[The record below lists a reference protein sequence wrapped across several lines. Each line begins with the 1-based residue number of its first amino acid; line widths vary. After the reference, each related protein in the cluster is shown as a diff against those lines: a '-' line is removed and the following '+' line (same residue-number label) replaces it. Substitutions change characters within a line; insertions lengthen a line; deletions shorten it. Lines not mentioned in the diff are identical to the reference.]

1 MDGGGGGAISGRLPG
16 GGCAIG
22 RGIGVLDNSQQLGKP
37 KMGYAFCTTACF
49 CCRRN
54 FSYNPLRVPS
64 FHDPRSGR
72 EPICLRCVEMVNPDR
87 IKRGL
92 KPIVPLPEAYD
103 PYDPFDRDR
112 P

>member
-1 MDGGGGGAISGRLPG
+1 
-16 GGCAIG
+16 
-22 RGIGVLDNSQQLGKP
+22 
-37 KMGYAFCTTACF
+37 MGYAFCTTACF

-92 KPIVPLPEAYD
+92 KPIAPSPEAYD
-103 PYDPFDRDR
+103 PYDPFDRDL

>member
-1 MDGGGGGAISGRLPG
+1 
-16 GGCAIG
+16 
-22 RGIGVLDNSQQLGKP
+22 
-37 KMGYAFCTTACF
+37 MGYAFCTSECF
-49 CCRRN
+49 GCHRI

-64 FHDPRSGR
+64 FHDPRSGTR
-72 EPICLRCVEMVNPDR
+72 EPICLQCVEMVNPDR

-103 PYDPFDRDR
+103 PYDPFDRDL